1 MEKEMK
7 IISNIL
13 TIPKIP
19 YICILMFKIEL
30 IFYTDSLSSSSG
42 LWSQILNFVSVY
54 QSLNVSNNRF
64 LSIILRLG
72 LFYIKKEV
80 YFVPS
85 VAVIIDVFRYCYF
98 FKYLISFTNIHLEP
112 LEMSFVASE
121 VSCLF
126 LIQYRII
133 N

>member
-1 MEKEMK
+1 
-7 IISNIL
+7 
-13 TIPKIP
+13 
-19 YICILMFKIEL
+19 MFKIEL

-42 LWSQILNFVSVY
+42 LCSQILNFVSVY
-54 QSLNVSNNRF
+54 QSLNVSNNWF

-85 VAVIIDVFRYCYF
+85 VAVIIDVFRYYYF